1 MKIWYARVSTTGQS
15 LDIQIERLTGAG
27 CEKLFQEKKTGSTRA
42 VRQQLTNALD
52 FVREGDVLMVTRL
65 DRLAR
70 SVPDL
75 LDITRSLE
83 AKQVDLIVFDQD
95 INTSSPT
102 WRLLFHMLAAIGEF
116 ERDLINERAA
126 EGIARAKANG
136 VKFGPKR
143 KLSDGEISELKEE
156 LKKPGVNKTGLARK
170 YGISWATLYRAA
182 KKDD

>member
-15 LDIQIERLTGAG
+15 LELQIERLTGAG
-27 CEKLFQEKKTGSTRA
+27 CEKLFQEKKTGSTRV
-42 VRQQLTNALD
+42 VRQKLTNALG

-75 LDITRSLE
+75 LDITRALE
-83 AKQVDLIVFDQD
+83 AKHVDLVVLDQD

-143 KLSDGEISELKEE
+143 KLSDGELDTLKEDLLQE
-156 LKKPGVNKTGLARK
+156 GVNKTDLARR
-170 YGISWATLYRAA
+170 YGISRATLYRCMNEN
-182 KKDD
+182 